1 MAALRS
7 VISCLI
13 IVFML
18 NKRLKYVM
26 YDNVEKGLVKSL
38 CTKVIQNTI
47 GVSSAL
53 IALKY
58 LSLTTV
64 SMVFN
69 CTPFLV
75 LVAAYFVL
83 GERTKFTEFLATFIA
98 VVGATLLIFG
108 ADHTNEDNDNKNV
121 SLVMIYTLIGLVLV
135 CKSAGTILMRMLKK
149 LDNMTVVSWQNLT
162 LGILSVSWVFAE
174 GGDFSILKTFDQTDY
189 AWL

>member
-1 MAALRS
+1 M
-7 VISCLI
+7 V
-13 IVFML
+13 

-38 CTKVIQNTI
+38 CTKVIQNNI

-83 GERTKFTEFLATFIA
+83 GERTRFTEFLATFIA

-108 ADHTNEDNDNKNV
+108 ADPKDQENDNKSV
-121 SLVMIYTLIGLVLV
+121 SLVMIYILIGLVLV

-149 LDNMTVVSWQNLT
+149 LDNMTVVSWQNLA

-189 AWL
+189 AWLAL